1 MNAQERNGEINMY
14 GEFYVLMSAN
24 QKLFVEEVRGESV
37 DFTMDLNC
45 AVYYDD
51 LEEVKELADYYG
63 LIACNVNLARRFD
76 CGVWKS

>member
-1 MNAQERNGEINMY
+1 MY

-24 QKLFVEEVRGESV
+24 QKMFVEEVRGDSV
-37 DFTMDLNC
+37 DFTMDPNFAEC
-45 AVYYDD
+45 YDD
-51 LEEVKELADYYG
+51 LKEVKELADYFG

>member
-1 MNAQERNGEINMY
+1 MY